1 MDPMSTRPALRV
13 FSYGSNM
20 LTRRLRERTP
30 SATPI
35 GVGRLNGY
43 SLCWH
48 KRSRKDHSGKC
59 DVVATGIESDCVL
72 GVLFELNAADKPAL
86 DGFEGLGHGYDEKSV
101 EILVD
106 GTPVAATVYCAT
118 DIDKSLRPYD
128 WYKALVVAGARE
140 HRLPAE
146 YIHALEA
153 VRSVPDPKPARTEQ
167 HMALLR
173 DGTLGSEL

>member
-1 MDPMSTRPALRV
+1 MNPMTTRPAVRV

-43 SLCWH
+43 TLCWH
-48 KRSRKDHSGKC
+48 KRSSKDHSAKC
-59 DVVATGIESDCVL
+59 DVVATGAGSDCVL
-72 GVLFELNAADKPAL
+72 GVLFALDAADKPAL
-86 DGFEGLGHGYDEKSV
+86 DGAEGLGHGYDEKTV

-106 GTPVAATVYCAT
+106 GAPVAATVYYAT

-128 WYKALVVAGARE
+128 WYKALVVAGAHE

-146 YIHALEA
+146 YIRALEA
-153 VRSVPDPKPARTEQ
+153 VPSVPDPKSARTAE
-167 HMALLR
+167 HMALLKGR
-173 DGTLGSEL
+173 FGSEL